1 MRKLTFIL
9 ITILPLIQLN
19 AQNLINNPSFE
30 DAINDT
36 SIILDPGNNFTCDFW
51 NTPSQGSPDYY
62 TSKRQGAYG
71 APINRMGCQEPHSGI
86 AYASFI
92 CQKPV
97 FEYVQVKLNQK
108 LVKNQTYCLSL
119 FISPN
124 NKGYYT
130 SNEVDFALSN
140 SEIHQNTYTCIK
152 NVPFKKIIATNGDFK
167 INGWNQISSTYK
179 AKGGEEFLI
188 LGLFNYAHKLKISR
202 NIKFEGFDYLCYY
215 IDDVSLIAIQ
225 DTNECKCNTITFT
238 QNKFSDCN
246 IDDNKAFTIDNL
258 VFETNEAS
266 LNEKSVTELL
276 NLTDYL
282 KAHPTYT
289 IEIIGRADSIGTASN
304 NLTLSKKRAESVAE
318 FLISNGISKDKIIS
332 KGIGSLNPKKRN
344 DTEENRLQ
352 NRSVDIIIKKKK
364 EKKVALN
371 SLPNTDSTHSYF
383 SEHKYIEVIKYL
395 TKKTTHNKTSSSIV
409 FDYYNLACAYSI
421 TKNNRKCLENI
432 KKVVTLDSSFSSFL
446 EDPDF
451 YNIHNT
457 KEWKEFLISYKKLK
471 GFNVNDSLF
480 LDLSKIA
487 IQDQAFYKD
496 IDFLSRKKGSKSKDV
511 TNIWRIKDS
520 LNTENLLLIEK
531 YIDVKIN
538 VLSNLV
544 SGELFANK
552 CFLVIQH
559 SSSIKK
565 QELYLPVIKELYLK
579 KETIGENYAL
589 LYDRISLEKQKGKQY
604 FGTQVN
610 PFTNKPYPIID
621 EGNVDKRRTALGM
634 ISLKEYLSIIK
645 TRSMSSK

>member
-1 MRKLTFIL
+1 MRKFLFIL
-9 ITILPLIQLN
+9 GVIFPFIKLN

-30 DAINDT
+30 SAITDT
-36 SIILDPGNNFTCDFW
+36 SIIFDFDNNFTCDYW
-51 NTPSQGSPDYY
+51 TSPSKGSPDYY

-108 LVKNQTYCLSL
+108 LVKNQYYCLSL

-130 SNEVDFALSN
+130 SNEIDFALSN
-140 SEIHQNTYTCIK
+140 SEIHQNTEKCMN
-152 NVPFKKIIATNGDFK
+152 NVPYKKIIAINGDFK
-167 INGWNQISSTYK
+167 INGWNQISSTYT

-188 LGLFNYAHKLKISR
+188 LGLFNYTHKLKLSR

-215 IDDVSLIAIQ
+215 IDDVSLTPIK

-238 QNKFSDCN
+238 QNKFTDCN

-258 VFETNEAS
+258 LFETNQS
-266 LNEKSVTELL
+266 KLNEKSLTELL
-276 NLTDYL
+276 KLTDYL

-352 NRSVDIIIKKKK
+352 NRRVDIIIKKKK
-364 EKKVALN
+364 EKKVVFN
-371 SLPNTDSTHSYF
+371 SLPNTDSTHTYF
-383 SEHKYIEVIKYL
+383 SEHKYLEVIKYL
-395 TKKTTHNKTSSSIV
+395 TKKVTYNKTPSSKV
-409 FDYYNLACAYSI
+409 YDYYNLACAYSI
-421 TKNNRKCLENI
+421 TKNYKKCLENI
-432 KKVVTLDSSFSSFL
+432 KKVVTLDSSFSSFI

-471 GFNVNDSLF
+471 GFNLNDSLF

-511 TNIWRIKDS
+511 TNIWHKKDS
-520 LNTENLLLIEK
+520 LNTKNLLVIEK

-538 VLSNLV
+538 VLSNKV

-565 QELYLPVIKELYLK
+565 QEFYLPVIKELYLK
-579 KETIGENYAL
+579 KETSGENYAL

-604 FGTQVN
+604 FGTQIN
-610 PFTNKPYPIID
+610 PLTHKPYPIID
-621 EGNVDKRRTALGM
+621 EGMVDARRETLGM
-634 ISLKEYLSIIK
+634 ISLKEYLSYIK
-645 TRSMSSK
+645 SSKSSR

>member
-1 MRKLTFIL
+1 VRKFLFIL
-9 ITILPLIQLN
+9 GVIFPFIKLN

-30 DAINDT
+30 SAITDT
-36 SIILDPGNNFTCDFW
+36 SIIFDFDNNFTCDYW
-51 NTPSQGSPDYY
+51 TSPSKGSPDYY

-108 LVKNQTYCLSL
+108 LVKNQYYCLSL

-130 SNEVDFALSN
+130 SNEIDFALSN
-140 SEIHQNTYTCIK
+140 SEIHQNTEKCMN
-152 NVPFKKIIATNGDFK
+152 NVPYKKIIAINGDFK
-167 INGWNQISSTYK
+167 INGWNQISSTYT

-188 LGLFNYAHKLKISR
+188 LGLFNYTHKLKLSR

-215 IDDVSLIAIQ
+215 IDDVSLTPIK

-238 QNKFSDCN
+238 QNKFTDCN

-258 VFETNEAS
+258 LFETNQS
-266 LNEKSVTELL
+266 TLNEKSLTELL
-276 NLTDYL
+276 KLTDYL

-289 IEIIGRADSIGTASN
+289 IEIIGCADSIGKASN

-318 FLISNGISKDKIIS
+318 FLISNGISKDKIFS

-352 NRSVDIIIKKKK
+352 NRRVDIIIKKKK
-364 EKKVALN
+364 EKKVVFN
-371 SLPNTDSTHSYF
+371 SLPNTDSTHTYF
-383 SEHKYIEVIKYL
+383 SEHKYLEVIKYL
-395 TKKTTHNKTSSSIV
+395 TKKVTYNKTPSSKV
-409 FDYYNLACAYSI
+409 YDYYNLACAYSI
-421 TKNNRKCLENI
+421 TKNYKKCLENI
-432 KKVVTLDSSFSSFL
+432 KKVVTLDSSFSSFI

-471 GFNVNDSLF
+471 GFNLNDSLF

-511 TNIWRIKDS
+511 TNIWHKKDS
-520 LNTENLLLIEK
+520 LNTKNLLVIEK

-538 VLSNLV
+538 VLSNKV

-565 QELYLPVIKELYLK
+565 QEFYLPVIKELYLK
-579 KETIGENYAL
+579 KETSGENYAL

-604 FGTQVN
+604 FGTQIN
-610 PFTNKPYPIID
+610 PLTHKPYPIID
-621 EGNVDKRRTALGM
+621 EGMVDARRETLGM
-634 ISLKEYLSIIK
+634 ISLKEYLSYIK
-645 TRSMSSK
+645 SSKSSR

>member
-1 MRKLTFIL
+1 MRKFLFIL
-9 ITILPLIQLN
+9 GVIFPFIKLN

-30 DAINDT
+30 SAITDT
-36 SIILDPGNNFTCDFW
+36 SIIFDFDNNFTCDYW
-51 NTPSQGSPDYY
+51 TSPSKGSPDYY

-108 LVKNQTYCLSL
+108 LVKNQYYCLSL

-130 SNEVDFALSN
+130 SNEIDFALSN
-140 SEIHQNTYTCIK
+140 SEIHQNTEKCMN
-152 NVPFKKIIATNGDFK
+152 NVPYKKIIAINGDFK
-167 INGWNQISSTYK
+167 INGWNQISSTYT

-188 LGLFNYAHKLKISR
+188 LGLFNYTHKLKLSR

-215 IDDVSLIAIQ
+215 IDDVSLTPIK

-238 QNKFSDCN
+238 QNKFTDCN

-258 VFETNEAS
+258 LFETNQS
-266 LNEKSVTELL
+266 KLNEKSLTELL
-276 NLTDYL
+276 KLTDYL

-289 IEIIGRADSIGTASN
+289 IEIIGCADSIGKASN

-318 FLISNGISKDKIIS
+318 FLISNGISKDKIFS

-352 NRSVDIIIKKKK
+352 NRRVDIIIKKKK
-364 EKKVALN
+364 EKKVVFN
-371 SLPNTDSTHSYF
+371 SLPNTDSTHTYF
-383 SEHKYIEVIKYL
+383 SEHKYLEVIKYL
-395 TKKTTHNKTSSSIV
+395 TKKVTYNKTPSSKV
-409 FDYYNLACAYSI
+409 YDYYNLACAYSI
-421 TKNNRKCLENI
+421 TKNYKKCLENI
-432 KKVVTLDSSFSSFL
+432 KKVVTLDSSFSSFI

-471 GFNVNDSLF
+471 GFNLNDSLF

-511 TNIWRIKDS
+511 TNIWHKKDS
-520 LNTENLLLIEK
+520 LNTKNLLVIEK

-538 VLSNLV
+538 VLSNKV

-565 QELYLPVIKELYLK
+565 QEFYLPVIKELYLK
-579 KETIGENYAL
+579 KETSGENYAL

-604 FGTQVN
+604 FGTQIN
-610 PFTNKPYPIID
+610 PLTHKPYPIID
-621 EGNVDKRRTALGM
+621 EGMVDARRETLGM
-634 ISLKEYLSIIK
+634 ISLKEYLSYIK
-645 TRSMSSK
+645 SSKSSR

>member
-1 MRKLTFIL
+1 VRKFLFIL
-9 ITILPLIQLN
+9 GVIFPFIKLN

-30 DAINDT
+30 SAITDT
-36 SIILDPGNNFTCDFW
+36 SIIFDFDNNFTCDYW
-51 NTPSQGSPDYY
+51 TSPSKGSPDYY

-108 LVKNQTYCLSL
+108 LVKNQYYCLSL

-130 SNEVDFALSN
+130 SNEIDFALSN
-140 SEIHQNTYTCIK
+140 SEIHQNTEKCMN
-152 NVPFKKIIATNGDFK
+152 NVPYKKIIAINGDFK
-167 INGWNQISSTYK
+167 INGWNQISSTYT

-188 LGLFNYAHKLKISR
+188 LGLFNYTHKLKLSR

-215 IDDVSLIAIQ
+215 IDDVSLTPIK

-238 QNKFSDCN
+238 QNKFTDCN

-258 VFETNEAS
+258 LFETNQS
-266 LNEKSVTELL
+266 KLNEKSLTELL
-276 NLTDYL
+276 KLTDYL

-352 NRSVDIIIKKKK
+352 NRRVDIIIKKKK
-364 EKKVALN
+364 EKKVVFN
-371 SLPNTDSTHSYF
+371 SLPNTDSTHTYF
-383 SEHKYIEVIKYL
+383 SEHKYLEVIKYL
-395 TKKTTHNKTSSSIV
+395 TKKVTYNKTPSSKV
-409 FDYYNLACAYSI
+409 YDYYNLACAYSI
-421 TKNNRKCLENI
+421 TKNYKKCLENI
-432 KKVVTLDSSFSSFL
+432 KKVVTLDSSFSSFI

-471 GFNVNDSLF
+471 GFNLNDSLF

-511 TNIWRIKDS
+511 TNIWHKKDS
-520 LNTENLLLIEK
+520 LNTKNLLVIEK

-538 VLSNLV
+538 VLSNKV

-565 QELYLPVIKELYLK
+565 QEFYLPVIKELYLK
-579 KETIGENYAL
+579 KETSGENYAL

-604 FGTQVN
+604 FGTQIN
-610 PFTNKPYPIID
+610 PLTHKPYPIID
-621 EGNVDKRRTALGM
+621 EGMVDARRETLGM
-634 ISLKEYLSIIK
+634 ISLKEYLSYIK
-645 TRSMSSK
+645 SSKSSR

>member
-1 MRKLTFIL
+1 VRKFLFIL
-9 ITILPLIQLN
+9 GVIFPFIKLN

-30 DAINDT
+30 SAITDT
-36 SIILDPGNNFTCDFW
+36 SIIFDFDNNFTCDYW
-51 NTPSQGSPDYY
+51 TSPSKGSPDYY

-108 LVKNQTYCLSL
+108 LVKNQYYCLSL

-130 SNEVDFALSN
+130 SNEIDFALSN
-140 SEIHQNTYTCIK
+140 SEIHQNTEKCMN
-152 NVPFKKIIATNGDFK
+152 NVPYKKIIAINGDFK
-167 INGWNQISSTYK
+167 INGWNQISSTYT

-188 LGLFNYAHKLKISR
+188 LGLFNYTHKLKLSR

-215 IDDVSLIAIQ
+215 IDDVSLTPIK

-238 QNKFSDCN
+238 QNKFTDCN

-258 VFETNEAS
+258 LFETNQS
-266 LNEKSVTELL
+266 KLNEKSLTELL
-276 NLTDYL
+276 KLTDYL

-289 IEIIGRADSIGTASN
+289 IEIIGCADSIGKASN

-318 FLISNGISKDKIIS
+318 FLISNGISKDKIFS

-352 NRSVDIIIKKKK
+352 NRRVDIIIKKKK
-364 EKKVALN
+364 EKKVVFN
-371 SLPNTDSTHSYF
+371 SLPNTDSTHTYF
-383 SEHKYIEVIKYL
+383 SEHKYLEVIKYL
-395 TKKTTHNKTSSSIV
+395 TKKVTYNKTPSSKV
-409 FDYYNLACAYSI
+409 YDYYNLACAYSI
-421 TKNNRKCLENI
+421 TKNYKKCLENI
-432 KKVVTLDSSFSSFL
+432 KKVVTLDSSFSSFI

-471 GFNVNDSLF
+471 GFNLNDSLF

-511 TNIWRIKDS
+511 TNIWHKKDS
-520 LNTENLLLIEK
+520 LNTKNLLVIEK

-538 VLSNLV
+538 VLSNKV

-565 QELYLPVIKELYLK
+565 QEFYLPVIKELYLK
-579 KETIGENYAL
+579 KETSGENYAL

-604 FGTQVN
+604 FGTQIN
-610 PFTNKPYPIID
+610 PLTHKPYPIID
-621 EGNVDKRRTALGM
+621 EGMVDARRETLGM
-634 ISLKEYLSIIK
+634 ISLKEYLSYIK
-645 TRSMSSK
+645 SSKSSR

>member
-1 MRKLTFIL
+1 MRKFLFIL
-9 ITILPLIQLN
+9 GVIFPFIKLN

-30 DAINDT
+30 SAITDT
-36 SIILDPGNNFTCDFW
+36 SIIFDFDNNFTCDYW
-51 NTPSQGSPDYY
+51 TSPSKGSPDYY

-108 LVKNQTYCLSL
+108 LVKNQYYCLSL

-130 SNEVDFALSN
+130 SNEIDFALSN
-140 SEIHQNTYTCIK
+140 SEIHQNTEKCMN
-152 NVPFKKIIATNGDFK
+152 NVPYKKIIAINGDFK
-167 INGWNQISSTYK
+167 INGWNQISSTYT

-188 LGLFNYAHKLKISR
+188 LGLFNYTHKLKLSR

-215 IDDVSLIAIQ
+215 IDDVSLTPIK

-238 QNKFSDCN
+238 QNKFTDCN

-258 VFETNEAS
+258 LFETNQS
-266 LNEKSVTELL
+266 TLNEKSLTELL
-276 NLTDYL
+276 KLTDYL

-289 IEIIGRADSIGTASN
+289 IEIIGCADSIGKASN

-318 FLISNGISKDKIIS
+318 FLISNGISKDKIFS

-352 NRSVDIIIKKKK
+352 NRRVDIIIKKKK
-364 EKKVALN
+364 EKKVVFN
-371 SLPNTDSTHSYF
+371 SLPNTDSTHTYF
-383 SEHKYIEVIKYL
+383 SEHKYLEVIKYL
-395 TKKTTHNKTSSSIV
+395 TKKVTYNKTPSSKV
-409 FDYYNLACAYSI
+409 YDYYNLACAYSI
-421 TKNNRKCLENI
+421 TKNYKKCLENI
-432 KKVVTLDSSFSSFL
+432 KKVVTLDSSFSSFI

-471 GFNVNDSLF
+471 GFNLNDSLF

-511 TNIWRIKDS
+511 TNIWHKKDS
-520 LNTENLLLIEK
+520 LNTKNLLVIEK

-538 VLSNLV
+538 VLSNKV

-565 QELYLPVIKELYLK
+565 QEFYLPVIKELYLK
-579 KETIGENYAL
+579 KETSGENYAL

-604 FGTQVN
+604 FGTQIN
-610 PFTNKPYPIID
+610 PLTHKPYPIID
-621 EGNVDKRRTALGM
+621 EGMVDARRETLGM
-634 ISLKEYLSIIK
+634 ISLKEYLSYIK
-645 TRSMSSK
+645 SSKSSR